1 MGKPGIIAELPSDP
15 VSILRLTAKA
25 GLTDGSSPVP
35 VLQVSVNEAPL
46 AISPVS
52 RPKIIIRKK
61 ARNRG
66 ARVLCLTAGHVY
78 SSSFPNLGTAVTST
92 RSTKSP

>member
-1 MGKPGIIAELPSDP
+1 MGEAGIIAELPSDP

-25 GLTDGSSPVP
+25 SLTDGSRAIP
-35 VLQVSVNEAPL
+35 VLKVSVNEAPL
-46 AISPVS
+46 AIREIP
-52 RPKIIIRKK
+52 RPKVVLRKK

-66 ARVLCLTAGHVY
+66 ARVLCLTACHVY